1 MINIHTKT
9 SVPDHTVWSLDWGM
23 AGDMTGAQAYMS
35 TTKCLHIWAL
45 VLGLL
50 LIIMFIIISAH

>member
-1 MINIHTKT
+1 MAFAY
-9 SVPDHTVWSLDWGM
+9 SVKSRDWGM

-45 VLGLL
+45 VLGLF